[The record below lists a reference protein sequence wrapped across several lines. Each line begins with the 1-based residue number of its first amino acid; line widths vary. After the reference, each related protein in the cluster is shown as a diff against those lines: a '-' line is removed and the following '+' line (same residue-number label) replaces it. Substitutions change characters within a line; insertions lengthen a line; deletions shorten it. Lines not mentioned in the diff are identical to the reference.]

1 MNTRAGRRGASG
13 FTLIEMI
20 VAITLLAIIAVISW
34 RALDGVTRSRAAL
47 TEEMENTRALN
58 QLFDQLSD
66 DGDQIVGDRDLH
78 APAFSFGPGQLR
90 IVRAVRSDG
99 RPMRWQ
105 VVEYRI
111 VQGVILRQASPPVD
125 ARDAIAPLLAR
136 PLSGAGLPIARGVAD
151 LRVRAW
157 VRGRGWITDMRD
169 ARQVMPILTVPT
181 DMDAGTTGIRGFEVI
196 VRPGIGVGT
205 YVRLIPLQ
213 P

>member
-1 MNTRAGRRGASG
+1 
-13 FTLIEMI
+13 
-20 VAITLLAIIAVISW
+20 
-34 RALDGVTRSRAAL
+34 
-47 TEEMENTRALN
+47 
-58 QLFDQLSD
+58 
-66 DGDQIVGDRDLH
+66 
-78 APAFSFGPGQLR
+78 
-90 IVRAVRSDG
+90 
-99 RPMRWQ
+99 MRWQ